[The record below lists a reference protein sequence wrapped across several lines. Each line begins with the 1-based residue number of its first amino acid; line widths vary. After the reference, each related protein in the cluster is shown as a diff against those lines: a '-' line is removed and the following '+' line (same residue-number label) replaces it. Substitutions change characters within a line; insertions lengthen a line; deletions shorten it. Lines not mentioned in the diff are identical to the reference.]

1 MVGDVVQRVVIV
13 TLCVHAQRL
22 HVLNRT
28 MVIGRRWNVRWQRS
42 SHLYRPE
49 AVSEAARTN
58 GHLHVACAVD
68 YFLIAGNR
76 FPWRDMRDAV
86 IARRGYDNFL
96 VTFAVRNNVSVVDAT
111 DSLLA
116 VHQSDDES
124 RDQRRHVKDTNY
136 NMLHLPLRF
145 RINSGLT
152 SSSQFLTVRN
162 SSEIVVVRRRAIP
175 ARSRFRKDLFSHI
188 V

>member
-1 MVGDVVQRVVIV
+1 
-13 TLCVHAQRL
+13 
-22 HVLNRT
+22 

-96 VTFAVRNNVSVVDAT
+96 VTFAAGYDNFLVTFAAGYDNFLVTFAAT
-111 DSLLA
+111 
-116 VHQSDDES
+116 
-124 RDQRRHVKDTNY
+124 T
-136 NMLHLPLRF
+136 
-145 RINSGLT
+145 T
-152 SSSQFLTVRN
+152 SW
-162 SSEIVVVRRRAIP
+162 
-175 ARSRFRKDLFSHI
+175 
-188 V
+188 